1 MSNLLKNVFRRQ
13 VKFFADIGP
22 WPAYSLVSVLKADFS
37 LLEADCTLLP
47 HICDHIDRQSPTFSP
62 ITKGLF

>member
-1 MSNLLKNVFRRQ
+1 MFFDVKSNFLQTLVLGLLPM
-13 VKFFADIGP
+13 G
-22 WPAYSLVSVLKADFS
+22 PAYSLVSVLKADFS